1 MVSAAGFNVA
11 IHIGERFKVDKDAG
25 MRRFL
30 LRVTVGCAALVVGV
44 LIGSIHQRLLHN
56 GQSAN
61 VAQAV
66 PTSLPAPPTE
76 GAALPI
82 ADESYPEDKGVTSW
96 DIEYFIDQNPNAN
109 LTRLFERLN
118 VRGYGVYPIGST
130 SYWQCT
136 HCKAQSFEYNLDDDP
151 DGEIVLSIGN
161 RMLESYRYLIFKR
174 AYNETKL
181 LGHIDA
187 RGKYRPS
194 THTVLLSG
202 GKQWLLVESQAANG
216 SGLSAY
222 LHTIYQVT
230 PNGVKPAISYLSE
243 INQFGFS
250 GLPTKTITAQ
260 PISCEIEAG
269 RMKATVS
276 YTVEYSL
283 DAETSLFTKQQT
295 AVLTATVGRDSTRL
309 DTNASNITNHEFETV
324 FNFDSMGDDEFL
336 NYNRSELRA
345 IAAGRDATKKKWLK
359 EDLENCESSRG
370 VKRELLSLLLYC
382 RWVHAAGPRVAPL
395 RISDALSSGD

>member
-1 MVSAAGFNVA
+1 MVSSAGFNVV

-30 LRVTVGCAALVVGV
+30 LRVTVGCAALLVGV
-44 LIGSIHQRLLHN
+44 LIGSIHQRLLHTR
-56 GQSAN
+56 QSAN

-66 PTSLPAPPTE
+66 PTNSPAQPEE
-76 GAALPI
+76 GAALPP
-82 ADESYPEDKGVTSW
+82 ADVSYPEDKGITPW

-109 LTRLFERLN
+109 LTPLFERLN
-118 VRGYGVYPIGST
+118 VRGYGVYPIDSS

-136 HCKAQSFEYNLDDDP
+136 NCKAQSFEYNLDGDP
-151 DGEIVLSIGN
+151 DREIVVSIGN

-174 AYNETKL
+174 AHNETKL

-222 LHTIYQVT
+222 LHTIYEVSNQ
-230 PNGVKPAISYLSE
+230 GVKAAVSYLSE
-243 INQFGFS
+243 VNQFGFS
-250 GLPTKTITAQ
+250 GLPTKRVVAR

-276 YTVEYSL
+276 YTVQYFHEP
-283 DAETSLFTKQQT
+283 ETSLFTKQQT

-309 DTNASNITNHEFETV
+309 DASASTITNYEFETV
-324 FNFDSMGDDEFL
+324 FNFDSMDDDEFL

-345 IAAGRDATKKKWLK
+345 IAVDSDATKKKWLK
-359 EDLENCESSRG
+359 EYLETCESSSG
-370 VKRELLSLLLYC
+370 VKRELLSLL
-382 RWVHAAGPRVAPL
+382 R
-395 RISDALSSGD
+395 